1 MEKRVKKPSLRDC
14 NCVALRKAAR
24 RISNFYDAQLA
35 ASGLRATQ
43 FAILALVHELG
54 EASVNVIAEKLALD
68 RTTAGKN
75 LRPLEQ
81 TGLVRVTPSKH
92 DRRQRAISVTR
103 AGQAALKIAVPL
115 WRLAQN
121 RFEAANGA
129 ENAAALR
136 EILRALKFAPR

>member
-1 MEKRVKKPSLRDC
+1 MKKPALRDC

-35 ASGLRATQ
+35 TSGLRATQ

-81 TGLVRVTPSKH
+81 TGLVKVAPSKH

-115 WRLAQN
+115 WRQAQN

-136 EILRALKFAPR
+136 ESLRALKFAPH